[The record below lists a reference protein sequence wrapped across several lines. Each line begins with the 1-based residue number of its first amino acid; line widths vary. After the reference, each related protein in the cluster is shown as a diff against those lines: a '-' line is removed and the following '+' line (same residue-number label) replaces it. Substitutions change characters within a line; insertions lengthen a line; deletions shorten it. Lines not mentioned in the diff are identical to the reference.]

1 MGALDNWVKLQAGNE
16 CFFMIADLHALM
28 GEYEN
33 PAGIEKNS
41 IEMAIDWIACGVD
54 PAKSVVFVQS
64 RVPEHSELALVLGML
79 TPLGWLE
86 RNPTYKEQLREIRGR
101 DLTTFG
107 FLGYPVLQAADILLY
122 KADRVPVGEDQLA
135 HLELAREIT
144 RRFRH
149 LYKKD
154 VFPEPQAMLTKE
166 ARILGTDRRKMS
178 KSYDNAINLSDS
190 DEVTRRKTLSM
201 LTDPERVR
209 LEDPGHPDI
218 CNVFS
223 YHKIFADTQAAA
235 AARDWCSNAKKGCVE
250 CKGILA
256 DRLIE
261 RLAPIRKKRQ
271 ELTKDKG
278 LVKRVLD
285 EGTRKASEQAR
296 GTMDEVKQVLH
307 LSK

>member
-285 EGTRKASEQAR
+285 EGTRKASERAR

>member
-1 MGALDNWVKLQAGNE
+1 M
-16 CFFMIADLHALM
+16 
-28 GEYEN
+28 
-33 PAGIEKNS
+33 
-41 IEMAIDWIACGVD
+41 
-54 PAKSVVFVQS
+54 
-64 RVPEHSELALVLGML
+64 
-79 TPLGWLE
+79 
-86 RNPTYKEQLREIRGR
+86 
-101 DLTTFG
+101 
-107 FLGYPVLQAADILLY
+107 LQAADILLY